1 MITEKFVSSRK
12 RRYLFLLFT
21 WLRKMK
27 KSDIMAV
34 YPDRSMDKSMLSGR
48 KIALAALAL
57 IPGVLLM
64 DFILAGG
71 SPASYQDLARQMLR
85 KGLAEQGAFTV
96 LEKITSLGPRL
107 PGSSQAEAAVALT
120 FDLLKKMGFEDVHLE
135 PAEVEHWVRGPKEEA
150 WVVSPGGGMV
160 PLSVC
165 ALGGSIG
172 TAEAGLTAEVL
183 EVRSFDEL
191 HAAGGKAQGKI
202 IFFNRPWDQT
212 YLETFAGYGV
222 AVQPRDRGAV
232 EAAQA
237 GGVGVLVRSATT
249 SLDDFPHTGL
259 MHYDSRTSK
268 VPAAALSTKAAD
280 RLSAVLKLD
289 PGARVHLRMSCRTEA
304 PVMSSNVVGQI
315 TGTARPAE
323 VVLVGGHLDSWDL
336 GTGAHDDGAGCSQ
349 AVEALRLIKDLGL
362 KPKRT
367 VRAVLFMDEEFGGLG
382 GRAYARSER
391 RKTEKHLAA
400 LESDRGGFRPL
411 GFGLGNANTFSRFKK
426 WEPLLRAV
434 GLFFFGPGGGGVDIA
449 PLAEGGTV
457 LGGLVPDSQ
466 RYFDVHHSGRDTLD
480 SVNPR
485 ELELGAVAMA
495 VLAYI
500 LAEEGT

>member
-1 MITEKFVSSRK
+1 MHFGK
-12 RRYLFLLFT
+12 R
-21 WLRKMK
+21 
-27 KSDIMAV
+27 
-34 YPDRSMDKSMLSGR
+34 
-48 KIALAALAL
+48 IALAALVL
-57 IPGVLLM
+57 IPGLLLL
-64 DFILAGG
+64 DFVLAGEV
-71 SPASYQDLARQMLR
+71 PASHEEVARQMLR
-85 KGLAEQGAFTV
+85 KGLAEQGAFSV

-107 PGSSQAEAAVALT
+107 PGSPQAEAAVVLT
-120 FDLLKKMGFEDVHLE
+120 FDLLIKMGFEDVHLE
-135 PAEVEHWVRGPKEEA
+135 PAEVEHWVRGRKEEA
-150 WVVSPGGGMV
+150 WVDSAAAGKV

-172 TAEAGLTAEVL
+172 TADEGLAAEVL
-183 EVRSFDEL
+183 EVRSFEEL
-191 HAAGGKAQGKI
+191 RAAGRKAKGKI
-202 IFFNRPWDQT
+202 IFFNRPWDHA

-237 GGVGVLVRSATT
+237 GGVAALVRSATT

-259 MHYDSRTSK
+259 MHYDPGTSK
-268 VPAAALSTKAAD
+268 VPAAALSTRAAD

-289 PGARVHLRMSCRTEA
+289 PGTRVHLRMSCRTEP

-315 TGTARPAE
+315 TGTDRPAE

-382 GRAYARSER
+382 GRAYVRSER

-426 WEPLLRAV
+426 WEPLLRSI
-434 GLFFFGPGGGGVDIA
+434 GLFWFGPGGGGVDIA

-495 VLAYI
+495 VLAYV